1 MNGSKSIWRAMARL
15 ALVSLGL
22 LAMSGCATTDDS
34 ENLSE
39 RPWNTPKS
47 WEGGL
52 PTGMMEGR

>member
-1 MNGSKSIWRAMARL
+1 MKMPKSIWRMVVQ
-15 ALVSLGL
+15 ALILGAGL
-22 LAMSGCATTDDS
+22 LVISGCATTDDS